1 MLHHRS
7 FACLV
12 VGALL
17 ILAGSAAAQD
27 TIKIGVITD
36 HSGPSKFYAEL
47 ATQGVQLAAKE
58 INAKG
63 GVLGK
68 KIELLIEDDQGKPDV
83 SATRARKLVDDKV
96 VVFISNSSSTAT
108 QQAET
113 VSLETKTPQLAPA
126 NGGDTLTTQLDD
138 PWFFQTGPLASD
150 QLLTLLAYAN
160 LYFALASDE
169 DGSGETHG

>member
-83 SATRARKLVDDKV
+83 SATRA
-96 VVFISNSSSTAT
+96 T